1 MIFLQITP
9 IEEEAFMHVL
19 MALLLSHS
27 PPILK
32 SFHIKSDNQ
41 TWFGN
46 REWLEPKVLLLSND
60 PFSMLNAFS

>member
-1 MIFLQITP
+1 
-9 IEEEAFMHVL
+9 MHVL